1 MVNSMLTEDDAE
13 LVADLMGTVCLQKNR
28 PLVVVAKGY
37 DASIRSLF
45 YANKQIKK
53 DLPILP
59 IDIAIQGKE
68 NLEKFDDLAI
78 SLGAVPYDKL
88 GGEVLEKFD
97 HNRLGSCAKVISTD
111 ISTKF
116 IEGHGNPKSIEA
128 RINYIKERLEE
139 LELLDDHIDCDDEI
153 RDLKKRIASLSQ
165 SMAIIYVGG
174 ETQTERDTKKFL
186 IEDAVYAVKSAL
198 EYGYIVGGNLTLPR
212 ILNNENYIRVIKE
225 ELSEKMN
232 HIEPSKRISVITETL
247 LAIKKSFINS
257 FDTVLK
263 NSSLS
268 KEQREAIIGRCL
280 REPVFYNLKRHEFE
294 SDEETVV
301 INSAETDIEI
311 IKACFSIIGLLV
323 TSNQFLSLNAIK

>member
-1 MVNSMLTEDDAE
+1 MFEKEIRKCAKEIKDGDWKKVEDIAVISTNNDKKIGALIREIFEKVGRYAHINIENGKFEDRYEITSGVEVKRPYIDYIFVNQEDKKTCLLEEPYVFMVNSMLTEDDAE

-53 DLPILP
+53 DLPILA

-97 HNRLGSCAKVISTD
+97 HNRLGSCAKVVSTD

-139 LELLDDHIDCDDEI
+139 LELLDDHIDHDDEI

-198 EYGYIVGGNLTLPR
+198 EYG
-212 ILNNENYIRVIKE
+212 K
-225 ELSEKMN
+225 LS
-232 HIEPSKRISVITETL
+232 
-247 LAIKKSFINS
+247 
-257 FDTVLK
+257 
-263 NSSLS
+263 
-268 KEQREAIIGRCL
+268 
-280 REPVFYNLKRHEFE
+280 
-294 SDEETVV
+294 
-301 INSAETDIEI
+301 
-311 IKACFSIIGLLV
+311 
-323 TSNQFLSLNAIK
+323 